1 MVKLAGRPPA
11 ESNPVERLT
20 ILAPALILVGF
31 FVLMFLVYCGLCWA
45 GRAPRLGTLK
55 TNDLF
60 GPFLT
65 RYIIWLLQPLERA
78 LIASRVSP
86 NVVTGLSLLACA
98 GAGVAIAFGHLATGA
113 WLYVAGGVLDLLDG
127 RLARALGR
135 QTQAGA
141 LFDSV
146 ADRWAELALFTGFA
160 WHLRDGG
167 WLLAVM
173 GAAGAS
179 LMVSYTRARGEGLGL
194 DLKVGAMQRAERIV
208 LVSLGTLIAAWFAA
222 SPETAPYSAA
232 AAGIALSIC
241 GVLSAW
247 TAVGRWLEGYRA
259 LAARESG
266 AASRPERPARP
277 ERAEDG
283 EVSVAEAAMRITGE
297 GAMRITGEH
306 HA

>member
-1 MVKLAGRPPA
+1 MVKLAPDPSA
-11 ESNPVERLT
+11 TESNLVERLT
-20 ILAPALILVGF
+20 ILAPAIMLVGF
-31 FVLMFLVYCGLCWA
+31 VLGMFGVYCVLCA
-45 GRAPRLGTLK
+45 IGRAPKLGKLK

-65 RYIIWLLQPLERA
+65 RYIVWLIQPVERV
-78 LIASRVSP
+78 LIASHVSP
-86 NVVTGLSLLACA
+86 NIVTGLSLAACM
-98 GAGVAIAFGHLATGA
+98 GAGVAIALGHLATGA
-113 WLYVAGGVLDLLDG
+113 WLYIAGGVLDLIDG

-146 ADRWAELALFTGFA
+146 ADRWAELAFFAGFA

-173 GAAGAS
+173 GAVAGS
-179 LMVSYTRARGEGLGL
+179 FMVSYTRARGEGLGIE
-194 DLKVGAMQRAERIV
+194 LKVGSMQRAERIV

-222 SPETAPYSAA
+222 SPATARFSPA

-241 GVLSAW
+241 GVLASW
-247 TAVGRWLEGYRA
+247 TAMGRWIEGYRLL
-259 LAARESG
+259 LAKEPG
-266 AASRPERPARP
+266 AER
-277 ERAEDG
+277 RAEEA
-283 EVSVAEAAMRITGE
+283 EVRAAEKAMRITGEAAMRITGE
-297 GAMRITGEH
+297 N

>member
-1 MVKLAGRPPA
+1 
-11 ESNPVERLT
+11 VERLT

-31 FVLMFLVYCGLCWA
+31 FVGMFVVYCLLCWS
-45 GRAPRLGTLK
+45 GRAPELGKLK

-65 RYIIWLLQPLERA
+65 RYIIWLLQPIERA
-78 LIASRVSP
+78 LIASHVSP
-86 NVVTGLSLLACA
+86 NIVTGLSLAACA
-98 GAGVAIAFGHLATGA
+98 SAGVAIAFGHLATAA
-113 WLYVAGGVLDLLDG
+113 WLYIAGGVLDLLDG

-146 ADRWAELALFTGFA
+146 ADRWAELAFFTGFA
-160 WHLRDGG
+160 WYLREGG

-173 GAAGAS
+173 GAAGGS

-194 DLKVGAMQRAERIV
+194 ELKVGAMQRAERMV

-222 SPETAPYSAA
+222 SPATAQFSSA

-247 TAVGRWLEGYRA
+247 TAIGRWVEGYRA
-259 LAARESG
+259 LLAREPG
-266 AASRPERPARP
+266 AER
-277 ERAEDG
+277 RAE
-283 EVSVAEAAMRITGE
+283 EAEARAAEAAMRITGE
-297 GAMRITGEH
+297 AAMRITGEN